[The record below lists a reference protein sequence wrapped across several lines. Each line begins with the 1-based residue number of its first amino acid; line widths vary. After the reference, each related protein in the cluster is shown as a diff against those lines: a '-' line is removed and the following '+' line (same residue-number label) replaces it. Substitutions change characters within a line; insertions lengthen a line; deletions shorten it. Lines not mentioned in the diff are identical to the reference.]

1 MSQQNVKR
9 LAGSFLAAL
18 FSDVSRFLFGLLP
31 LLVFGAGDGFAAD
44 APASAA
50 DPFDALAKGRF
61 AGSFRYRYETYE
73 QDTVPGAST
82 VAAGRID
89 DAAVASTLRVLL
101 GYESR
106 TFAGFSASVDVEGV
120 YAIGSHDHYRISN
133 HAKQGALPFAV
144 ISDPTGT
151 AVNQAFLNWSVP
163 DTPVRFRVGREALR
177 FNNERFISFSAW
189 RQNNQSIDLASV
201 TAPLGGGVTA
211 NYAYLDKVHRVVGP
225 DASDGSLGMGSH
237 LAGLSF
243 GKPGVINASLYGL
256 WLDYD
261 LASQSAND
269 TRSLGLRLAGPY
281 KLGPSTSLIY
291 TADFARQNDIAD
303 NVAEVSLN
311 YWQFEFGLER
321 SGQKI
326 FAGWTVLD
334 GTSAAVTFRTPLANP
349 HNGWVEKFLNNPA
362 FGLDARYL
370 TITGPV
376 PGGVSLTYTAT
387 FYDYHARSR
396 SQHYG
401 TELDLALEWKA
412 VPIHKN
418 LTIGW
423 RFGDYFAKTLFT
435 DSLRTSGY
443 VTFAF

>member
-1 MSQQNVKR
+1 MSHQPGNCSAR
-9 LAGSFLAAL
+9 SYLAAL
-18 FSDVSRFLFGLLP
+18 ISDISRLWFGLLP
-31 LLVFGAGDGFAAD
+31 LLVLGATDALAAD
-44 APASAA
+44 VSASVA

-61 AGSFRYRYETYE
+61 AASFRYRYETYE
-73 QDTVPGAST
+73 QDTVPGATT

-89 DAAVASTLRVLL
+89 DTAVASTLRVLL
-101 GYESR
+101 GYESQ
-106 TFAGFSASVDVEGV
+106 TFAGFSAAVDVEGV
-120 YAIGSHDHYRISN
+120 YAVGVHDHYRIPN
-133 HAKQGALPFAV
+133 HAKQGALPYAV
-144 ISDPTGT
+144 ISDPAGT
-151 AVNQAFLNWSVP
+151 AINQAFLNWTVP
-163 DTPVRFRVGREALR
+163 GTPVRFRVGREALG
-177 FNNERFISFSAW
+177 FNNGRFISYSAW

-201 TAPLGGGVTA
+201 TAPLGSGVTA
-211 NYAYLDKVHRVVGP
+211 NYTYLDKVHRVVGP
-225 DASDGSLGMGSH
+225 DASDGALGMSSH
-237 LAGLSF
+237 LGSLAL
-243 GKPGVINASLYGL
+243 GKPGVITASLYGL

-269 TRSLGLRLAGPY
+269 TRSLGVRVGGPY
-281 KLGPSTSLIY
+281 KLGPNTSLIY
-291 TADFARQNDIAD
+291 TADFARQWDFAD
-303 NVAEVSLN
+303 NRAEVALN
-311 YWQFEFGLER
+311 YWQLEFGFER
-321 SGQKI
+321 SGRKF

-362 FGLDARYL
+362 FGLDARYV
-370 TITGPV
+370 TVTGPV
-376 PGGVSLTYTAT
+376 PGMAPLTYTAT
-387 FYDYHARSR
+387 YYDYYARSR

-418 LTIGW
+418 LIIGW